1 MNAFLSNLAKLTDR
15 QTDRQTRAKTFTS
28 FFDGCNKS
36 NCLFTAR
43 INAFQRG
50 YGTADVTCHL
60 LLLSMNRDAWD
71 ASFVDEG
78 FEAFFLLI
86 YYYVSITTTGSLYHC
101 GLFTPKV
108 LQFCTG
114 CRTVSSA
121 ILW

>member
-60 LLLSMNRDAWD
+60 LLLSMNHDAWD

-78 FEAFFLLI
+78 FEAFFFTYLLLCIHNNDRKFI
-86 YYYVSITTTGSLYHC
+86 YI
-101 GLFTPKV
+101 
-108 LQFCTG
+108 
-114 CRTVSSA
+114 
-121 ILW
+121 